1 MEIIAEIAQGY
12 EGSFN
17 ISKKLISA
25 AKKSTA
31 HAIKFQMVYA
41 DELATKDYKYYKLFK
56 KLEMSDNQWKTLIK
70 QTKKEKIK
78 FYLDI
83 FGEKSLK
90 KAINLKA
97 DGIKIHPTDLNNFE
111 FLKKISLSKVR
122 NVFLGVGGA
131 NLDEIYKSLK
141 ILKNKHVIL
150 LFGFQSYPTPLNT
163 NQISRFLNIKSYLKK
178 KFGFYSNFKLGFA
191 DHSLPGTKTEYI
203 PSILSIGAG
212 ASFLEKHLT
221 INFSRKL
228 EDSESAYQPDGF
240 KKYVEIISN
249 AQKAMGKT
257 NSSLHFGM
265 SVQEKKYKSAVRR
278 SCISKVLIKKNTKFK
293 LNQIEFKRTNN
304 NNGYKD
310 IRSLIGKISK
320 IDIKPNKVIL
330 KKYLK

>member
-111 FLKKISLSKVR
+111 FLKK
-122 NVFLGVGGA
+122 F
-131 NLDEIYKSLK
+131 
-141 ILKNKHVIL
+141 H
-150 LFGFQSYPTPLNT
+150 
-163 NQISRFLNIKSYLKK
+163 YLK
-178 KFGFYSNFKLGFA
+178 
-191 DHSLPGTKTEYI
+191 
-203 PSILSIGAG
+203 
-212 ASFLEKHLT
+212 
-221 INFSRKL
+221 
-228 EDSESAYQPDGF
+228 
-240 KKYVEIISN
+240 
-249 AQKAMGKT
+249 
-257 NSSLHFGM
+257 
-265 SVQEKKYKSAVRR
+265 
-278 SCISKVLIKKNTKFK
+278 
-293 LNQIEFKRTNN
+293 
-304 NNGYKD
+304 
-310 IRSLIGKISK
+310 
-320 IDIKPNKVIL
+320 
-330 KKYLK
+330 